1 MYNFTAYKK
10 LPKSVQSLATQHFL
24 LEWLFSLNDKQEKTL
39 NLMQRLRAL
48 RIKIIE
54 DAHISTT
61 ARFSPSPLKLLTY
74 LDSEINSRYWRVK
87 LKGKPIVSK
96 FKFSRLM
103 QLTNY
108 QPIYTDKAFFIL
120 LSQPNTASQNLAP
133 AINALS
139 LHIKDML
146 LSKQARKHWHLPATA
161 ADELSTIINRK
172 YAWHID
178 ELCNTY
184 TLDSLTALLIIAIYQ
199 QNELQEA
206 RPTHAEKCAFE
217 LFIKLFAIKYCPSN
231 TPKIGFGIAQLL
243 IALSAHSNEQE
254 KEFVTPTVKHFDH
267 LLGSLSETNITLK
280 RDFKFDQKV
289 LDESLLNFDDSK
301 YLNQKELGFLIK

>member
-1 MYNFTAYKK
+1 MHNFTAYKK
-10 LPKSVQSLATQHFL
+10 LPKYVQSLATQHFL
-24 LEWLFSLNDKQEKTL
+24 MEWLFTLNDKQEKTL
-39 NLMQRLRAL
+39 NLVQRLREVRNKL
-48 RIKIIE
+48 DEEI
-54 DAHISTT
+54 
-61 ARFSPSPLKLLTY
+61 RFSYQALYRPSPLKLLTH
-74 LDSEINSRYWRVK
+74 LDSEINSRYWRLK

-103 QLTNY
+103 QLTHY

-120 LSQPNTASQNLAP
+120 LSQPNTASISP
-133 AINALS
+133 TINAIS
-139 LHIKDML
+139 PHIKDML
-146 LSKQARKHWHLPATA
+146 LSKKARQYRYLPATA

-178 ELCNTY
+178 TLCNTF
-184 TLDSLTALLIIAIYQ
+184 TLDSLSALLIIAIYQ

-217 LFIKLFAIKYCPSN
+217 LFVKLFAIKYCPSN
-231 TPKIGFGIAQLL
+231 TPEIGFHIAQLL
-243 IALSAHSNEQE
+243 MTLSPLSNEQE
-254 KEFVTPTVKHFDH
+254 KKFNTPTVKC
-267 LLGSLSETNITLK
+267 LGHILASLSETNITLK
-280 RDFKFDQKV
+280 RNFKFDQKV

>member
-10 LPKSVQSLATQHFL
+10 LPKYVQSLATQHFL

-199 QNELQEA
+199 QN
-206 RPTHAEKCAFE
+206 
-217 LFIKLFAIKYCPSN
+217 
-231 TPKIGFGIAQLL
+231 
-243 IALSAHSNEQE
+243 
-254 KEFVTPTVKHFDH
+254 
-267 LLGSLSETNITLK
+267 
-280 RDFKFDQKV
+280 
-289 LDESLLNFDDSK
+289 
-301 YLNQKELGFLIK
+301 